1 MHYVTIRR
9 SSMNKKITL
18 IAVMF
23 LMVSI
28 FVVGIRREQQELYLK
43 AVAEKDP
50 EAKMGLL
57 KEYVQKY
64 GDKQD
69 KWLRFIYLN
78 LSDTA
83 FKLKNFDE
91 CIQNG
96 EIALETGDVDRAN
109 QLRVYFSLANSYY
122 ATKRD
127 MDKAYQYAQSVID
140 LSQTLIQQTK
150 DTSQD
155 PEQAEQFAS
164 NYKSFYIAPAY
175 RLQGLILYFKN
186 KDNPENIKQAAEKAI
201 EAYNQ
206 HKADMYFQM
215 AFSLAGNLAQ
225 KGKFDA
231 AIEVA
236 EKIIDKEKPTFKE
249 VDFLA
254 KLYFKKKNKEKTLF
268 YYELAYKS
276 KPTATLAKKIGQLV
290 HKKDA
295 IKAVKYFADAFV
307 IGGMDKET
315 DVYKFLEHL
324 YFNEVAKDKTP
335 EEKEAGFKQV
345 INAAKTRRGISV
357 QEESAPGYRT

>member
-1 MHYVTIRR
+1 
-9 SSMNKKITL
+9 MNKKITL
-18 IAVMF
+18 ITVMF

-28 FVVGIRREQQELYLK
+28 FVAGIRKEQQQLYLK

-50 EAKMGLL
+50 EAKLGLL

-96 EIALETGDVDRAN
+96 ETALESGEVDNAN
-109 QLRVYFSLANSYY
+109 KLRVYFSLANSYY
-122 ATKRD
+122 AIKRD
-127 MDKAYQYAQSVID
+127 LDKSYQYAQSVID
-140 LSQTLIQQTK
+140 LSRTLIQQTR

-155 PEQAEQFAS
+155 QAQAEHFAS
-164 NYKSFYIAPAY
+164 SYKSVYIAPSF
-175 RLQGLILYFKN
+175 RLQGLILYFKD
-186 KDNPENIKQAAEKAI
+186 KDNHENIKQAAEKAI

-206 HKADMYFQM
+206 HQADMYFQL

-225 KGKFDA
+225 KGQYDA

-236 EKIIDKEKPTFKE
+236 EKLIDKENPEYKQ

-254 KLYFKKKNKEKTLF
+254 KLYKKKKNKEKTLF
-268 YYELAYKS
+268 YYELAYKF
-276 KPTATLAKKIGQLV
+276 KPTATLAQKIGQLA
-290 HKKDA
+290 HKKDV
-295 IKAVKYFADAFV
+295 IKAVKYFADAYV

-315 DVYKFLEHL
+315 EVYKFLEHL
-324 YFNEVAKDKTP
+324 YFNKVAIDKTP
-335 EEKEAGFKQV
+335 EEKEAGFKEV

-357 QEESAPGYRT
+357 QEESATDTGT

>member
-1 MHYVTIRR
+1 MHYVTNRR
-9 SSMNKKITL
+9 ISMNKKITL

-28 FVVGIRREQQELYLK
+28 FVVGIRKEQQELYLK

-50 EAKMGLL
+50 QAKMGLL
-57 KEYVQKY
+57 KEYVQKF
-64 GDKQD
+64 GDKED

-96 EIALETGDVDRAN
+96 EIALVSGEIDRAN
-109 QLRVYFSLANSYY
+109 KLRVYFSLANSYY

-140 LSQTLIQQTK
+140 LSRALIQQTR

-155 PEQAEQFAS
+155 QEQAEQFAN
-164 NYKSFYIAPAY
+164 NYKSFYIAPTY

-201 EAYNQ
+201 EAYNE

-225 KGKFDA
+225 KNQYDA
-231 AIEVA
+231 AIAVA
-236 EKIIDKEKPTFKE
+236 EKIIDKQKPKFKE
-249 VDFLA
+249 IDFLA
-254 KLYFKKKNKEKTLF
+254 KLYSKKKNKEKTLF
-268 YYELAYKS
+268 YYELAYQT
-276 KPTATLAKKIGQLV
+276 KPTASLARKIGQLV
-290 HKKDA
+290 HKQDA
-295 IKAVKYFADAFV
+295 PKAVQYFADAFV
-307 IGGMDKET
+307 ISGMDKET
-315 DVYKFLEHL
+315 KAYKFLEHL
-324 YFNEVAKDKTP
+324 YFNEVAKDKTA

-357 QEESAPGYRT
+357 QEESAPNT